1 MEMRFLVVDLEA
13 TCADDG
19 SITAEEMEI
28 IEIGACW
35 ATASGVVL
43 QRFQHFVRP
52 LQRPTLTSFC
62 TSLTG
67 ISQQDVDQ
75 APLFPV
81 AAQALR
87 EFIGETSSPGAIWM
101 SWGAYDLKQVT
112 RDSQRHGIASP
123 LDMPHQNAKRMFA
136 KAQRIGKEVGMAKA
150 CALAHIDMEGQHHRG
165 LDDAINIG
173 KLMPWILGNAHLGV
187 SHVSVA

>member
-1 MEMRFLVVDLEA
+1 MEKIFLVIDLEA

-19 SITAEEMEI
+19 SITAEQMEI

-35 ATASGVVL
+35 ATASGIVL

-52 LQRPTLTSFC
+52 LERPTLTPFC

-67 ISQQDVDQ
+67 ISQKDVDQ
-75 APLFPV
+75 ASLFPV
-81 AAQALR
+81 AAQALQ
-87 EFIGETSSPGAIWM
+87 EFIAETSFQGAIWM
-101 SWGAYDLKQVT
+101 SWGAYDFKQMV

-123 LDMPHQNAKRMFA
+123 VDMPHQNAKRMFA

-150 CALAHIDMEGQHHRG
+150 S
-165 LDDAINIG
+165 IN
-173 KLMPWILGNAHLGV
+173 LM
-187 SHVSVA
+187 